1 MYYVVAVLDG
11 RGSGE
16 PDDKIMNFGTTE
28 IILVVAV
35 LFLLFGASRLPQLAK
50 SLGQSRKAFKEGMR
64 EAEEDERNAQISS
77 NAATPQIS
85 TMSDEALMEEMR
97 RRAEAKQS

>member
-1 MYYVVAVLDG
+1 MG
-11 RGSGE
+11 
-16 PDDKIMNFGTTE
+16 PFGTTE
-28 IILVVAV
+28 IILIVAV

-64 EAEEDERNAQISS
+64 EAELEETAERDKLSS
-77 NAATPQIS
+77 APTPEVSQV
-85 TMSDEALMEEMR
+85 SDEALAEEMR

>member
-1 MYYVVAVLDG
+1 
-11 RGSGE
+11 
-16 PDDKIMNFGTTE
+16 MNFGTTE

-50 SLGQSRKAFKEGMR
+50 SLGQTRKAFKEGMR
-64 EAEEDERNAQISS
+64 EAEEEEKADEEKRRQMAS
-77 NAATPQIS
+77 NPAAPQINA
-85 TMSDEALMEEMR
+85 MSDDALVEEMR